1 MRNASGHQGEMS
13 GSRKKVKKN
22 AYENSPIKRV
32 TRKFMELSGS
42 FTE

>member
-1 MRNASGHQGEMS
+1 MLAATKMKMS
-13 GSRKKVKKN
+13 GSGKKVKKN